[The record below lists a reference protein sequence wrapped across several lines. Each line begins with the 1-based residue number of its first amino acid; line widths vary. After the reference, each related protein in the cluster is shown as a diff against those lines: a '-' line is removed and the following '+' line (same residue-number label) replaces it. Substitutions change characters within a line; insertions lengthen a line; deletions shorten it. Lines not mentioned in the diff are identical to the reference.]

1 MSGPA
6 VADPRLA
13 RFLPF
18 LRWWP
23 LVDRRSTRADLVAG
37 LTGAILGLPQGVAF
51 AILAGLPPQYGLYA
65 AMVPPALSALFG
77 SSRHMVAGPTNA
89 VAILLAASLTH
100 LAPAGTPEY
109 IRYVLAVTL
118 LTGAFELLMGVARLG
133 TLVNFISHTVIVGFS
148 AGAAILIVTT
158 QIKSFFGIVI
168 PPGTSFVGTLYQF
181 VVQVERIN
189 PWVTATGIF
198 TLVFAIVWRRYVP
211 KIPYMISATIAGS
224 LFAFALNAFFG
235 THVTRIPTVGALPSS
250 LPPFSLP
257 DLSIDTLTKVAPTA
271 LANTILALTI
281 GISIGRSLGI
291 RSGQRIDSNQE
302 FIGQG
307 ISNVAGAFFSAFP
320 SAGSFNRSGA
330 NYAAGAKTPLA
341 NVYASLF
348 LVAIVLV
355 VAPLGAYLPLA
366 SVAAILF
373 VIAHGLIDF
382 ARMKSIFSTSR
393 PESAVMLVTLA
404 AALFLGLQT
413 AIYAGVLLSLMLF
426 LNRAAHPGI
435 RDVKPDRRHGRENF
449 DADTGLP
456 DCPQLKMLRV
466 NGSIFFG
473 AVEHVEDAF
482 QRVDAENPRQKWL
495 LVVASGI
502 NVVDISGA
510 EMLAREALRRRRK
523 GGELYIWFMKD
534 AVHEVLQRGGYLR
547 DIGEHA
553 VLGPK
558 DDVIGTLYPKLD
570 PEVCRN
576 CTARI
581 FAQCRVALPNGE
593 PRVEEPPSGR

>member
-1 MSGPA
+1 MSESATTNPL
-6 VADPRLA
+6 LA
-13 RFLPF
+13 RVFPF

-23 LVDRRSTRADLVAG
+23 LVTPATTRADLMAG

-51 AILAGLPPQYGLYA
+51 AILAGLPPVYGIYA

-77 SSRHMVAGPTNA
+77 SSHHMVAGPTNA

-100 LAPAGTPEY
+100 LAPAGSPEY

-118 LTGAFELLMGVARLG
+118 LTGVFELLMGLARLG

-148 AGAAILIVTT
+148 AGAAILIATS
-158 QIKSFFGIVI
+158 QIKGFFGIAI
-168 PPGTSFVGTLYQF
+168 PAGTSFAGTLRQF
-181 VVQVERIN
+181 VLQFGQVN
-189 PWVTATGIF
+189 PWVTATGVF
-198 TLVFAIVWRRYVP
+198 TLFAGIAARRWLP
-211 KIPYMISATIAGS
+211 QIPFMISATVAGS
-224 LFAFALNAFFG
+224 LFALVLNTVAG
-235 THVTRIPTVGALPSS
+235 AGVTGIAMVGALPAG

-257 DLSIDTLTKVAPTA
+257 EVSIDTLTKVAPTA

-307 ISNVAGAFFSAFP
+307 ISNLAGAFFSALP

-373 VIAHGLIDF
+373 MIAWGLIDF
-382 ARMKSIFSTSR
+382 ARIKSIFRTSR
-393 PESAVMLVTLA
+393 PESAVMLVTLG

-413 AIYAGVLLSLMLF
+413 AIYAGVLLSLTLF

-435 RDVKPDRRHGRENF
+435 RDVKPEQRRGAVNF

-482 QRVDAENPRQKWL
+482 QRVDAENPQQKHL

-510 EMLAREALRRRRK
+510 EMLAREALRRRRL
-523 GGELYIWFMKD
+523 GGELYFYFMKD
-534 AVHEVLQRGGYLR
+534 AVHEMLERGGYLR
-547 DIGEHA
+547 EIGEIN
-553 VLGPK
+553 VFTPR
-558 DDVIGTLYPKLD
+558 DDVVGNIYARLD
-570 PEVCRN
+570 PEVCRG
-576 CTARI
+576 CAARI
-581 FAQCRVALPNGE
+581 VPQCHVALPNGE
-593 PRVEEPPSGR
+593 RRAD